1 MIFKKLGYDSRVDGR
16 EGIIPVLNNGKFRRQ
31 FAVFPVFLYSALIY
45 YVNSY
50 LKHCK
55 YLGYFAFI
63 SSIHFCLKPAVG
75 MSVVFILEAF
85 PNELGKNQIIRSEP
99 FISSAKL
106 KNERQ
111 LVNPI
116 L

>member
-1 MIFKKLGYDSRVDGR
+1 MENFVGNL
-16 EGIIPVLNNGKFRRQ
+16 Q
-31 FAVFPVFLYSALIY
+31 CFLYFFILLLYIMLIP
-45 YVNSY
+45 Y

-85 PNELGKNQIIRSEP
+85 PNELGKNQIIQSEP